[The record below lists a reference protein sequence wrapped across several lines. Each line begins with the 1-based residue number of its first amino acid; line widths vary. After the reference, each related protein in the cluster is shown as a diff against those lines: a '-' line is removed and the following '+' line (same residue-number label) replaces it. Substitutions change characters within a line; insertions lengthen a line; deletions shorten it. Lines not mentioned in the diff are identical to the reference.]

1 MLIPIDSSFRE
12 SSKFFVKIQQ
22 MVSSALSFSGCLEFV
37 SESNVS
43 PSSGLHMCHPRHVIL
58 LILPSLGVM
67 LTVPTT
73 LHLHVAYIDDYH

>member
-43 PSSGLHMCHPRHVIL
+43 PSSGHMCHPRHVIL

-67 LTVPTT
+67 LRVPTT
-73 LHLHVAYIDDYH
+73 LYLSVAYIDDYH